1 MLDISHALKNP
12 GQVYPL
18 EAEVSLPEMEAMGE
32 TLAFENAR
40 FVGELLGAGE
50 SVSVKGTVRAD
61 VIAHCARCL
70 APVRYAVETPVDE
83 TFVRAENASAD
94 SDAYPI
100 VGTEIELMDLV
111 RDAVV
116 LDLPMRF
123 LCKEDCKGLCPK
135 CGANRNEHPCN
146 CLEGDDDNPFA
157 ALRDLF

>member
-1 MLDISHALKNP
+1 M
-12 GQVYPL
+12 
-18 EAEVSLPEMEAMGE
+18 EVMGE
-32 TLAFENAR
+32 TLSFENAR
-40 FVGELLGAGE
+40 FSGELLGAGE

-70 APVRYAVETPVDE
+70 APVRHAVETAVDE

-100 VGTEIELMDLV
+100 AGTEIELMDLV
-111 RDAVV
+111 KDAVV
-116 LDLPMRF
+116 LDLPCVSFARRIARAVPQMRR
-123 LCKEDCKGLCPK
+123 KPQR
-135 CGANRNEHPCN
+135 ASRAN

>member
-1 MLDISHALKNP
+1 MRH
-12 GQVYPL
+12 
-18 EAEVSLPEMEAMGE
+18 
-32 TLAFENAR
+32 
-40 FVGELLGAGE
+40 
-50 SVSVKGTVRAD
+50 
-61 VIAHCARCL
+61 
-70 APVRYAVETPVDE
+70 AVETAVDE
-83 TFVRAENASAD
+83 TFVRAENASTD

-100 VGTEIELMDLV
+100 AGTEIELMDLV
-111 RDAVV
+111 KDAVV

>member
-12 GQVYPL
+12 GQIYPL
-18 EAEVSLPEMEAMGE
+18 EAEVCLPDMEVMGE
-32 TLAFENAR
+32 TLSFENAR
-40 FVGELLGAGE
+40 FSGELLGAGE

-70 APVRYAVETPVDE
+70 APVRHAV
-83 TFVRAENASAD
+83 A
-94 SDAYPI
+94 
-100 VGTEIELMDLV
+100 GTEIELMDLV
-111 RDAVV
+111 KDAVV